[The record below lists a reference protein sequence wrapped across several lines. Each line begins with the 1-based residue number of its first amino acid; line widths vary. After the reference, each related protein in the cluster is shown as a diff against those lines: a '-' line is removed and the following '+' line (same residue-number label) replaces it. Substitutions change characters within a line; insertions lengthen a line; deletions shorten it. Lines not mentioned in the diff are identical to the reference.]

1 MTGDGAV
8 QQQQQQSPMRGGMR
22 ACPLLN
28 TSFILTAPH
37 SGLADRVVGRVVLV
51 LKVQLGNQ
59 LVDIAEQRLG
69 TRPRRSVAHVGT
81 TTTKK
86 KGSQSLLL
94 QGQASTASLGL
105 GLGLGLRLRLGLRLA
120 RLGKTLVVHLQV
132 LVGASARVRAHV
144 AVGGLELAA
153 LLALALGQGQ
163 LLHVQEARLPV
174 GAARSAQRVRAL
186 LGRESAVEG
195 SAQLDHMLGT
205 AVNAQRSGA

>member
-105 GLGLGLRLRLGLRLA
+105 GLGLGLRLRLGLA

-132 LVGASARVRAHV
+132 LVGAPTRVRAHV

>member
-105 GLGLGLRLRLGLRLA
+105 GLGLGLRLRLGLA